1 MDPVQE
7 LLQFIANAPTSF
19 QAVDAAIDC
28 LQGFIRLDEHET
40 WQLEQGK
47 NYLVTRNGSSVIAFR
62 VPVGKPVGFQMVASH
77 SDSPMFKLKEHA
89 ETEVQGK
96 YIRLDTEGYG
106 GMIMASWLDRPL
118 SVAGRVIVRQGN
130 RLESRLVDLKRD
142 MALIPNVAIHMN
154 REINTGYTYR
164 ANVDMVPLWGSMQ
177 AKGSLMRE
185 IAACAG
191 CREEEIAGHDLFLYN
206 HMPGTVWGSEQALFS
221 APRIDN
227 LECAFA
233 SLRALVQAQPTDR
246 VQVCAVFDNEEVGS
260 TSRQGANSTFLSDT
274 LYRIAAAFGY
284 ASELPVLLGRS
295 FMVSA
300 DNAHAVH
307 PNHPEL
313 ADPANAVWVNEGIV
327 IKHSANQKYTTDAVS
342 EALFREVCDRKQIP
356 VQHFA
361 NRSDMKGGS
370 TLGNLSASHV
380 SVPTLDIGLA
390 QLAMH
395 SCFETAGVRDL
406 DYMIHGMKAFYE
418 TCWTPMGD
426 GTVTLEA

>member
-154 REINTGYTYR
+154 RVYIPCQCGYGSSLGQHAGQRFTDARDRSMCRLQGRGDRR
-164 ANVDMVPLWGSMQ
+164 ARPVPVQSYAWY
-177 AKGSLMRE
+177 SLGQR
-185 IAACAG
+185 A
-191 CREEEIAGHDLFLYN
+191 
-206 HMPGTVWGSEQALFS
+206 GTV
-221 APRIDN
+221 
-227 LECAFA
+227 
-233 SLRALVQAQPTDR
+233 
-246 VQVCAVFDNEEVGS
+246 
-260 TSRQGANSTFLSDT
+260 
-274 LYRIAAAFGY
+274 
-284 ASELPVLLGRS
+284 LGTQ
-295 FMVSA
+295 
-300 DNAHAVH
+300 N
-307 PNHPEL
+307 
-313 ADPANAVWVNEGIV
+313 
-327 IKHSANQKYTTDAVS
+327 
-342 EALFREVCDRKQIP
+342 
-356 VQHFA
+356 
-361 NRSDMKGGS
+361 
-370 TLGNLSASHV
+370 
-380 SVPTLDIGLA
+380 
-390 QLAMH
+390 
-395 SCFETAGVRDL
+395 
-406 DYMIHGMKAFYE
+406 
-418 TCWTPMGD
+418 
-426 GTVTLEA
+426 